1 MALAAPAF
9 IASLVE
15 FVEAYTIVLAV
26 SVARGWRAPL
36 WGVIA
41 AVATLALAVAVFGA
55 TLIDRI
61 DEHLFE
67 LVVGTLLLL
76 FGLRWLRK
84 AILRA
89 AGLMPLHDENAVY
102 RAQVAALAAQG
113 RPARF
118 DAVGFLA
125 SYKAMLLE
133 GLEVIFIVLTLGASS
148 ARALTV
154 ASVGAA
160 TAFVGVGLAGA
171 VVRAPLSRVP
181 ENGLKALVG
190 VVLTAFGTYWAA
202 GGLGAVWP
210 GEGWALVG
218 LIAAFAALAWV
229 AARMLRA
236 GAPPDVVTSQAT
248 ARTLR

>member
-1 MALAAPAF
+1 MEWIALAAPAF
-9 IASLVE
+9 VASLVE

-26 SVARGWRAPL
+26 GVSRGWRAPL

-55 TLIDRI
+55 TLLDRV
-61 DEHLFE
+61 DEQLFE

-89 AGLMPLHDENAVY
+89 AGLKSLHDEDAIY
-102 RAQVAALAAQG
+102 REQVAAMAAQG
-113 RPARF
+113 RSAGF
-118 DAVGFLA
+118 DAVGFVV

-148 ARALTV
+148 PRVLA
-154 ASVGAA
+154 ASSAA
-160 TAFVGVGLAGA
+160 AGLAFIGVGLVGS
-171 VVRAPLSRVP
+171 VVRAPLSKVP
-181 ENGLKALVG
+181 ENTLKALVG
-190 VVLTAFGTYWAA
+190 VVLTAFGVYWGAA
-202 GGLGAVWP
+202 GLGAVWP

-218 LIAAFAALAWV
+218 LIAAFAILAWAATRLLRRHDV
-229 AARMLRA
+229 AVRVA
-236 GAPPDVVTSQAT
+236 
-248 ARTLR
+248 